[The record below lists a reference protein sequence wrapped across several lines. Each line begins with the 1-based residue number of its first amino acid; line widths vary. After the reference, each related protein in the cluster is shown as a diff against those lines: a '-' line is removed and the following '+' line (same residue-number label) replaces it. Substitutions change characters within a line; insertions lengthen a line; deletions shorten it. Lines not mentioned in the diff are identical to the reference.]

1 MKNTYGNS
9 VTVTLFGESHGE
21 MIGAVLDGIAPGIT
35 VSEEK
40 IAEALARRRPQG
52 RIATARVEKDEF
64 RIVSG
69 VYQGK
74 TTGTPLTIL
83 IPNTEM
89 HSADYENGNRLAR
102 PGHADYTA
110 HARYGG
116 YEDPRGGGH
125 FSGRLTA
132 ALVAMGVVASE
143 ALRLQGITV
152 GTHINAIAGI
162 HDSRLP
168 EEPAKLRAVLETLS
182 THAFPVLDAE
192 CGEAMKA
199 AILAAAKEGDSVGGV
214 LETAVT
220 GMPRG
225 VGEPFFDSVESRIA
239 HMLFSVPAVKGV
251 EFGDGFALTEMRGSE
266 ANDAMTAEN
275 GIVRQLTNHMG
286 GIYGG
291 ITSGAPLRFRT
302 AIKPTPS
309 IFKPQKTIDLNE
321 YTCAEL
327 SLKGRH
333 DPCIVGRAAPVV
345 DAVTALVLVDLLTE
359 AFGEHYLSPTK
370 NSFRLNSD
378 GAIIDDYT

>member
-1 MKNTYGNS
+1 MKNTFGNS

-21 MIGAVLDGIAPGIT
+21 EIGCVIDGLAPGIS
-35 VSEEK
+35 VSLDA
-40 IAEALARRRPQG
+40 IAAALERRRPKDCLSTP
-52 RIATARVEKDEF
+52 RREPDHFRV
-64 RIVSG
+64 VSG
-69 VYQGK
+69 VYGGK
-74 TTGTPLTIL
+74 TTGTPITVL
-83 IPNTEM
+83 IPNTVQK
-89 HSADYENGNRLAR
+89 SADYENAPRLAR

-132 ALVAMGVVASE
+132 PLVAAGAIAAE

-152 GTHINAIAGI
+152 GTHISAIAGI
-162 HDSRLP
+162 SDTPFP
-168 EEPAKLRAVLETLS
+168 EDAQALRTVLEALPDRP
-182 THAFPVLDAE
+182 FPVLDE
-192 CGEAMKA
+192 KQGEKMKA
-199 AILAAAKEGDSVGGV
+199 AILSAKEEGDSVGGI

-225 VGEPFFDSVESRIA
+225 VGEPFFDSVESRLS

-251 EFGDGFALTEMRGSE
+251 EFGDGFALSAMRGSE

-275 GIVRQLTNHMG
+275 GIVRQLTNRMG

-291 ITSGAPLRFRT
+291 ITSGAPIRFRT
-302 AIKPTPS
+302 AFKPTPS
-309 IFKPQKTIDLNE
+309 IFKPQQTIDINE
-321 YTCAEL
+321 YTSATL

-333 DPCIVGRAAPVV
+333 DPCIVQRAAPVV

-359 AFGEHYLSPTK
+359 AFGEHFLSPNK
-370 NSFRLNSD
+370 NTFRLNSD
-378 GAIIDDYT
+378 GAIID

>member
-1 MKNTYGNS
+1 MKNTFGNS

-21 MIGAVLDGIAPGIT
+21 MIGATLDGLSPGIT
-35 VSEEK
+35 VSVEK
-40 IAEALARRRPQG
+40 IENALGRRRPAG
-52 RIATARVEKDEF
+52 GIATSRVEKDAF
-64 RIVSG
+64 RIISG
-69 VYQGK
+69 IYKGK
-74 TTGTPLTIL
+74 TTGTPITVL

-89 HSADYENGNRLAR
+89 HSTDYENAPRLAR

-110 HARYGG
+110 RARYGG

-132 ALVAMGVVASE
+132 ALVALGAIAME
-143 ALRLQGITV
+143 ALRLQGIAV
-152 GTHINAIAGI
+152 GTHIDAIAGI
-162 HDSRLP
+162 RDSRLP
-168 EEPAKLRAVLETLS
+168 EDPAKLREVLEMLS
-182 THAFPVLDAE
+182 THSFPVLNAE
-192 CGEAMKA
+192 RGEAMKA
-199 AILAAAKEGDSVGGV
+199 AILAAAKEGDSVGGI

-225 VGEPFFDSVESRIA
+225 VGEPFFDSVESRLS
-239 HMLFSVPAVKGV
+239 HMLFSIPAVKGV
-251 EFGDGFALTEMRGSE
+251 EFGDGFALAEMRGSE
-266 ANDAMTAEN
+266 SNDGMTAKV
-275 GIVRQLTNHMG
+275 GVVQQLTNHMG

-321 YTCAEL
+321 YTNAEL
-327 SLKGRH
+327 SLRGRH
-333 DPCIVGRAAPVV
+333 DPCIVGRAAPVA

-370 NSFRLNSD
+370 NNFRLNSD
-378 GAIIDDYT
+378 GAIIDDVP